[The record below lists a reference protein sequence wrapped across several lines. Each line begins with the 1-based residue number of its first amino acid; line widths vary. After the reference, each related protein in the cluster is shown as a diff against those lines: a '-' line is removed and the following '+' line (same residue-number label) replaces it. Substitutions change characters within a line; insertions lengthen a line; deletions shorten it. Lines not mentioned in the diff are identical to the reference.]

1 MLPRAP
7 RESEL
12 SLHQL
17 MLPEHANM
25 FGNVHGGII
34 MKMMDETGALC
45 AMRHAGRVCVTLAV
59 DSMKFH
65 SPVHVGQLLCC
76 RGRVTW
82 VGNTSIEVEVHVD
95 AEDVIPGAVTHT
107 NSGHLVYV
115 ALDDER
121 RPVHVRPLML
131 ETEADRQ
138 AHAAAEARRQQR
150 LTNLHQPPTTNN
162 QQPKSR

>member
-1 MLPRAP
+1 MLSRAP
-7 RESEL
+7 QQSEL

-25 FGNVHGGII
+25 MGNVHGGVI

-59 DSMKFH
+59 DSMEFH

-82 VGNTSIEVEVHVD
+82 VGSTSIEVQVYVN
-95 AEDVIPGAVTHT
+95 AEDAISGTITHT
-107 NSGHLVYV
+107 NSGHIVYV
-115 ALDDER
+115 ALDDAR
-121 RPVHVRPLML
+121 KPVQVPRLLL
-131 ETEADRQ
+131 ETESDRR
-138 AHAAAEARRQQR
+138 AYAAAQARRQQR
-150 LTNLHQPPTTNN
+150 LGCLPEA
-162 QQPKSR
+162 K